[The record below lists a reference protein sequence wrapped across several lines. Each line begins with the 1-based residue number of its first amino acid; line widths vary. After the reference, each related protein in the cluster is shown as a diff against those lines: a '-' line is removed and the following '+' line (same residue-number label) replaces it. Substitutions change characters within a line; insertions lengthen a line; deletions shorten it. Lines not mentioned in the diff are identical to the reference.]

1 MKSEFDPDK
10 IEKAEPN
17 KAKLFELSVN
27 YVLNDAEILWQSSH
41 LFLLGNSI
49 LAGFIGTRIIGGIMR
64 NWETFILSS
73 LGFLISVLWLLSY
86 IRLSN
91 YYKFRIDQ
99 AKQREPEGWMLF
111 NGDAQEKEKQKEV
124 FFEGYETFR
133 KFDHSEFYLTEA
145 LRTLRMIRHAAWI
158 GQRYSEPIFTK
169 AFPYYEERR
178 YWEGFMQSIRE
189 QISLMQEIV

>member
-1 MKSEFDPDK
+1 MKSEFDPNK
-10 IEKAEPN
+10 IEKAGSN

-49 LAGFIGTRIIGGIMR
+49 LAGFIGTTIIGGIAR
-64 NWETFILSS
+64 NWETFLLSS

-99 AKQREPEGWMLF
+99 AKQREPKGWMLF
-111 NGDAQEKEKQKEV
+111 NEDGLHFALGEPIIIKGK
-124 FFEGYETFR
+124 R
-133 KFDHSEFYLTEA
+133 HSFDLGAFSNLLIVRVMAILFVLFYL
-145 LRTLRMIRHAAWI
+145 WV
-158 GQRYSEPIFTK
+158 
-169 AFPYYEERR
+169 
-178 YWEGFMQSIRE
+178 SINSSPW
-189 QISLMQEIV
+189 QINISYIQK